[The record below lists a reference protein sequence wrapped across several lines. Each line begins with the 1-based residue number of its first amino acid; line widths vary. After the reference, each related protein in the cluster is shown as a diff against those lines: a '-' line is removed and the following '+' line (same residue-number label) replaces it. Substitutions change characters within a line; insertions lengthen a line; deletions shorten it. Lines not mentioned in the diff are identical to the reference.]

1 MSDSSSL
8 IQRLKQL
15 STTAETFDSSKIE
28 EVLAIIEKFEDLV
41 TDAIESLV
49 ATELAMDE
57 DLIPPTEE
65 FFGDEGIK

>member
-1 MSDSSSL
+1 MSDSCAL
-8 IQRLKQL
+8 IQRLKIL
-15 STTAETFDSSKIE
+15 STKANNFDSNKIE
-28 EVLAIIEKFEDLV
+28 EVLAIIEQFEDLLN
-41 TDAIESLV
+41 DAIESLV